1 MSSNGEKPE
10 DMSTRWIDTIKNC
23 VTQQTEQRRG
33 LFRDYRSRAFEF
45 SQILDISFSNSS
57 FFLAEMKQRS
67 ASLDHSAHAHRRNLQ
82 HRATVSIRTP

>member
-33 LFRDYRSRAFEF
+33 LFRDCR
-45 SQILDISFSNSS
+45 ILVVFM
-57 FFLAEMKQRS
+57 F
-67 ASLDHSAHAHRRNLQ
+67 
-82 HRATVSIRTP
+82 